1 MAWSVTSAEPLLVIS
16 PPLLQAALTVAFAS
30 LAGGVTNT
38 VAIWMLFHPYEPPR
52 VGGRTLRLL
61 QGAIPKNRE
70 RLASAMGRAVGER
83 LLTGDDLAA
92 ALAEPTFRR
101 AFEERLDTFLR
112 AALEQERGS
121 LEEVLPPAALAEIQP
136 LLADLATAG
145 LARLDGY
152 LASDEF
158 QEAARRWARDLL
170 EEVRDRPIAELLTQ
184 EREEALT
191 GLAGRVLA
199 EALGGPGLE
208 RAIRDYLDRVS
219 ERLLVPDRTFEEL
232 LPVGLVAA
240 VEKAVAGYLP
250 LALER
255 LAGLLEDPEAREQLR
270 ALLHRLLERFL
281 QDLNFYKRVVATLVI
296 PPDTVE
302 RVIRAMETEGAE
314 NLSGLLHDDAMRDA
328 MARSVNEAIVDF
340 LRRPVVSVLGT
351 PDDPSV
357 QEAKA
362 TIAGWA
368 VAMAGAPQ
376 TGEFLMDKLRA
387 TLGAAEERTWGQLL
401 GRVSPERVADA
412 LVAAARSA
420 EAGRAYRQAADRV
433 IRFVLAR
440 PIGRP
445 ADLLGDRA
453 VDRVRAAVED
463 PLWRWLQDQ
472 VPAVAQ
478 RVDVAGKVE
487 RKILEYPMSRV
498 EELVR
503 SVTER
508 ELRLIVYLGYVL
520 GAVIGLTLVAVQA
533 VT

>member
-1 MAWSVTSAEPLLVIS
+1 VIS
-16 PPLLQAALTVAFAS
+16 ASFLQGALTVAFAS

-52 VGGRTLRLL
+52 VGGRTLRLI

-83 LLTGDDLAA
+83 LLTGADLAS

-101 AFEERLDTFLR
+101 AFEERLDVFLR
-112 AALEQERGS
+112 SVLEQQRGS
-121 LEEVLPPAALAEIQP
+121 LADTLPPPVLGEIQP
-136 LLADLATAG
+136 LLDDLAAAG
-145 LARLDGY
+145 LDRLDAY
-152 LASDEF
+152 LASDAF
-158 QEAARRWARDLL
+158 RDAARRWTQDLM
-170 EEVRDRPIAELLTQ
+170 EEIRHRPVSELLTR

-191 GLAGRVLA
+191 GLARRALQD
-199 EALGGPGLE
+199 ALGGAGLE
-208 RAIRDYLDRVS
+208 RAIRDYLDRTS
-219 ERLLVPDRTFEEL
+219 ERVLVPGRTFEEL

-240 VEKAVAGYLP
+240 VEKAIAGYLP

-296 PPDTVE
+296 PPDSVE

-328 MARSVNEAIVDF
+328 MARSVNDAIVDF

-362 TIAGWA
+362 TVAGWA
-368 VAMAGAPQ
+368 VAMARAPQ
-376 TGEFLMDKLRA
+376 TGDFLIDKLRS
-387 TLGAAEERTWGQLL
+387 TLGAAEERTWGDLL
-401 GRVSPERVADA
+401 GRVPPERVADA
-412 LVAAARSA
+412 LVAVARSA
-420 EAGRAYRQAADRV
+420 EARRAYGEAVDRA
-433 IRFVLAR
+433 IRFALQR

-445 ADLLGDRA
+445 ADLLGEGA
-453 VDRVRAAVED
+453 VDRIRGAIED
-463 PLWRWLQDQ
+463 PLWEWLQEQ

-487 RKILEYPMSRV
+487 RKILEFPMQRV

-508 ELRLIVYLGYVL
+508 ELRLIIYLGYVL
-520 GAVIGLTLVAVQA
+520 GAVIGLTLVAIQA